1 MLEKELIKEKKKIGF
16 GLLTVIAIAMVAI
29 VLTVLVV
36 ALRAVGKSNIYA
48 TVAGTEATDLGE
60 NTDEELAD
68 NQILYNDQVYTLN
81 EDLITILVMGINEES
96 SYDIDSLFLVLINP
110 HDESVYM
117 VAIDRNSMVDVDVFD
132 GEGNY
137 EGRYIKQAAR
147 QYGYGDGQEE
157 SCKRQAE
164 AVSRMLYNIP
174 INDYIAINMD
184 AIPELDDLVG
194 GVSVDAA
201 DMNQQQSQIQYFI
214 NFAAKAKSEA
224 SADVRVAA
232 RVYRTAQKNMV
243 TDMKLSSYIYLTTEA
258 LRYDFDMEHLY
269 FPEGET
275 VRGNNFEE
283 FYVNDDALQQLIV
296 DLFYEPAE

>member
-1 MLEKELIKEKKKIGF
+1 
-16 GLLTVIAIAMVAI
+16 LTVIAIALVA
-29 VLTVLVV
+29 VALTVIVV

-48 TVAGTEATDLGE
+48 TVAGTEATGLGKYTGE

-68 NQILYNDQVYTLN
+68 NQIFYNDQVYTLN
-81 EDLITILVMGINEES
+81 EDLITILVMGIDNDS
-96 SYDIDSLFLVLINP
+96 AQSLFLVLINP
-110 HDESVYM
+110 HNENVYI
-117 VAIDRNSMVDVDVFD
+117 VGIDCNSMVDVDVFD

-164 AVSRMLYNIP
+164 AVSRMFYNIP

-232 RVYRTAQKNMV
+232 RLYRTAKKNMV
-243 TDMKLSSYIYLTTEA
+243 TDMKLSSYIYLATEV
-258 LRYDFDMEHLY
+258 LGYEFDMEHLY

-283 FYVNDDALQQLIV
+283 FYVDEDALQQLIV